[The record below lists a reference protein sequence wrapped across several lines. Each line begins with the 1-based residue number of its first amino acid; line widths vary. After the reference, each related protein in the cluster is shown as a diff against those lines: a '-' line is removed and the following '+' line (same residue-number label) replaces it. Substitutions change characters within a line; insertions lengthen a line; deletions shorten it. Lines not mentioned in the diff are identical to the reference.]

1 MQYYNDLLLKSPLVL
16 LPSIGTNV
24 SITKNFKINLN
35 LGGAYQ
41 VGMGALNYSFIIGS
55 RIAL

>member
-1 MQYYNDLLLKSPLVL
+1 LKSPLVL
-16 LPSIGTNV
+16 LPSIGTNL
-24 SITKNFKINLN
+24 SITKNFKVNFN

-41 VGMGALNYSFIIGS
+41 VGSGALNYSLIIGS